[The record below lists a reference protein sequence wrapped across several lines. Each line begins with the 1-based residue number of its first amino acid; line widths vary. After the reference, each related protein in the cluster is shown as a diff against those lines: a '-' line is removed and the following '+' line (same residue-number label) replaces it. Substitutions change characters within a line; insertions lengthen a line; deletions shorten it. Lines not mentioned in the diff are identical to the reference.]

1 MQDANSATHDH
12 DATHD
17 APGALSASQIDLL
30 ETRLQNAV
38 YMLRE
43 ATGQA
48 TDHATDHATDLRESA
63 VAVFEEVQ
71 SVVRGTVSADHDTE
85 RATDHQVSRR
95 MSEEDMP
102 PAMVAADKITTA
114 RNLLSAAKAL
124 EASKARYVR
133 ADFVQEM
140 RDVADRVLQEGH
152 RYAVKAWDEGPYN
165 GEM

>member
-17 APGALSASQIDLL
+17 TPGALSASQIDLL
-30 ETRLQNAV
+30 ETRLQDAV

-43 ATGQA
+43 ATEQTTEITTDRA
-48 TDHATDHATDLRESA
+48 TELCESAVAVLGEVQEGVKGTVPADHATDHQASPE
-63 VAVFEEVQ
+63 
-71 SVVRGTVSADHDTE
+71 
-85 RATDHQVSRR
+85 

-152 RYAVKAWDEGPYN
+152 RYAVKAWDEGPAQ